1 MKLMM
6 FSTLALASSLLAG
19 CEADGGSS
27 VAAEHAATA
36 EGGTD
41 ADLVPEV
48 DPKLAK
54 YNVNLPKKGEMLPD
68 IAGMTLAGKSVDNEW
83 LKGKTVLINLWFYG

>member
-27 VAAEHAATA
+27 VAAEPAAMA
-36 EGGTD
+36 D
-41 ADLVPEV
+41 AGADSAADPEIAPDLV
-48 DPKLAK
+48 K
-54 YNVNLPKKGEMLPD
+54 YNVNLPKKGELLPD
-68 IAGMTLAGKSVDNEW
+68 IAGMTLAGQSVDNEW
-83 LKGKTVLINLWFYG
+83 LKGKTVLITLWFYG

>member
-19 CEADGGSS
+19 CEADGGLSMTVES
-27 VAAEHAATA
+27 EAVM
-36 EGGTD
+36 EGG
-41 ADLVPEV
+41 ADVGSDPEI

-54 YNVNLPKKGEMLPD
+54 YNVNLPKKGELLPD
-68 IAGMTLAGKSVDNEW
+68 IAGMTLAGKSVDNEG

>member
-1 MKLMM
+1 MKLTM

-19 CEADGGSS
+19 CEADGGLSMTMES
-27 VAAEHAATA
+27 DAMGSGGADVGAE
-36 EGGTD
+36 
-41 ADLVPEV
+41 PEV

-68 IAGMTLAGKSVDNEW
+68 IAGMTMAGKSVDNEW